1 MRNRVFLIAGG
12 SGGHLFPA
20 ISLTETDK
28 TFDYYFLIDH
38 RIEKII
44 KKRKFKYFKIF
55 SSSLKIGPLIPIKL
69 TKIFFGFLQSLFIFI
84 KHKPNIVVG
93 FGGYTSIPSIL
104 AAKILK
110 IKIVIHEQN
119 AVMGKTNRLLSYLTK
134 NVALTFKNTKYAKNC
149 STHTGIPVR
158 PKKRAYVKS
167 KFKRIFV
174 VGGSQGAKIFS
185 KLVPRL
191 IENFSSK
198 SKKQLIV
205 VQQVRKEEIELTKNS
220 YKEMKIEAII
230 DNFFDDIY
238 DQLNKADLI
247 ISRCGSS
254 TLAEIELY
262 NKFSVLFP
270 LPSATNNHQYYNAVE
285 FKKNNQCLIC
295 DEREFDSKKISMEI
309 EKIVFKKKLHKIE
322 SSKKLNCKLSL
333 LNFIKKI
340 IVENA
345 KKN

>member
-1 MRNRVFLIAGG
+1 MRNKVFLIAGG

-28 TFDYYFLIDH
+28 TFDYYFFIDH
-38 RIEKII
+38 RIEKIVRR
-44 KKRKFKYFKIF
+44 KKLKYFKIF
-55 SSSLKIGPLIPIKL
+55 SSTIKINPLLPIML
-69 TKIFFGFLQSLFIFI
+69 AKIILGFLQSLFIFI
-84 KHKPNIVVG
+84 KHKPNIVVA
-93 FGGYTSIPSIL
+93 FGGYTSIPPIL

-110 IKIVIHEQN
+110 IKILIHEQN

-134 NVALTFKNTKYAKNC
+134 NIAITFKNTKYAKNC
-149 STHTGIPVR
+149 SIHTGIPVR
-158 PKKRAYVKS
+158 PKKTTSSKS
-167 KFKRIFV
+167 KLKRIFV

-185 KLVPRL
+185 KLIPKL
-191 IENFSSK
+191 IKNFSS
-198 SKKQLIV
+198 SAKKKLIV
-205 VQQVRKEEIELTKNS
+205 VQQVREEDIELTINS
-220 YKEMKIEAII
+220 YKKMKIKSII
-230 DNFFDDIY
+230 ENFFDDIY
-238 DQLNKADLI
+238 DQFNKADLI

-254 TLAEIELY
+254 TLAEIELH

-270 LPSATNNHQYYNAVE
+270 LPSSTNNHQYYNAVE

-295 DEREFDSKKISMEI
+295 DERRLNLKKISMEV

-322 SSKKLNCKLSL
+322 SSRKLNRKISL

-345 KKN
+345 

>member
-1 MRNRVFLIAGG
+1 MRSKVFLIAGG

-28 TFDYYFLIDH
+28 TFDYYFFIDH
-38 RIEKII
+38 RIEKIVR
-44 KKRKFKYFKIF
+44 KKKLKYFKIF
-55 SSSLKIGPLIPIKL
+55 SSSLKINPLLPIML
-69 TKIFFGFLQSLFIFI
+69 AKIILGFLQSLFIFI
-84 KHKPNIVVG
+84 KYKPNIVVG

-110 IKIVIHEQN
+110 IKILIHEQN

-134 NVALTFKNTKYAKNC
+134 NIALTFENTKYAKNY
-149 STHTGIPVR
+149 SIHTGIPVR
-158 PKKRAYVKS
+158 PKKEQTVNPNL
-167 KFKRIFV
+167 KRIFV

-191 IENFSSK
+191 IENLSSR
-198 SKKQLIV
+198 SKKKLIV
-205 VQQVRKEEIELTKNS
+205 VQQVRKEDIELTINS
-220 YKEMKIEAII
+220 YKEMKIKSII
-230 DNFFDDIY
+230 KNFFDDIY
-238 DQLNKADLI
+238 DQLNKADLV

-262 NKFSVLFP
+262 NKFSILFP

-285 FKKNNQCLIC
+285 FKRNNQCIIC
-295 DEREFDSKKISMEI
+295 DEREPNLKKISMEI

-322 SSKKLNCKLSL
+322 SSKKLNRKLSL

-340 IVENA
+340 IVKNA
-345 KKN
+345 

>member
-1 MRNRVFLIAGG
+1 MRSKVFLIAGG

-44 KKRKFKYFKIF
+44 RKKKLKYFKIF
-55 SSSLKIGPLIPIKL
+55 SSSLKINPLIPIML
-69 TKIFFGFLQSLFIFI
+69 AKIILGFLQSLFIFI

-110 IKIVIHEQN
+110 IKILIHEQN

-134 NVALTFKNTKYAKNC
+134 NIALTFKNTKYAKNY
-149 STHTGIPVR
+149 SIHTGIPVR
-158 PKKRAYVKS
+158 PKKMSNSKS
-167 KFKRIFV
+167 KLKRIFV

-185 KLVPRL
+185 KLVPKL
-191 IENFSSK
+191 IENFSSR
-198 SKKQLIV
+198 SKKKLIV
-205 VQQVRKEEIELTKNS
+205 VQQVRKEDMELTINS
-220 YKEMKIEAII
+220 YKEMKIKSII
-230 DNFFDDIY
+230 KNFFDDIY

-270 LPSATNNHQYYNAVE
+270 LPSSTNNHQYYNAVE

-295 DEREFDSKKISMEI
+295 DERELNLKKISMEI

-322 SSKKLNCKLSL
+322 SSKKLNRKLSL

-345 KKN
+345 

>member
-1 MRNRVFLIAGG
+1 MRNKVFLIAGG

-28 TFDYYFLIDH
+28 TLDYYFVIDD

-44 KKRKFKYFKIF
+44 KKRKLKYFKIF
-55 SSSLKIGPLIPIKL
+55 SSSLKIDPLLPIKL
-69 TKIFFGFLQSLFIFI
+69 TKIIFGLFQSILLFL
-84 KHKPNIVVG
+84 KHKPHIVVG

-110 IKIVIHEQN
+110 IKIIIHEQN

-134 NVALTFKNTKYAKNC
+134 NVALTFKTTKYAKNY
-149 STHTGIPVR
+149 SMHTGIPVR
-158 PKKRAYVKS
+158 HKKKISHRKS
-167 KFKRIFV
+167 KLKRIFV

-185 KLVPRL
+185 KLVPKL
-191 IENFSSK
+191 IENLSCSA
-198 SKKQLIV
+198 KKKLIV
-205 VQQVRKEEIELTKNS
+205 VQQVRKEDIKLTTKT
-220 YKEMKIEAII
+220 YKEMKIKSII
-230 DNFFDDIY
+230 KNFFDDIY
-238 DQLNKADLI
+238 LQLDKADLI

-270 LPSATNNHQYYNAVE
+270 LPSAKDNHQYSNAVE

-295 DEREFDSKKISMEI
+295 DEKKSNLKNVSKEI

-322 SSKKLNCKLSL
+322 SSQKLNHKLSL

-345 KKN
+345 

>member
-1 MRNRVFLIAGG
+1 MRSKVFLVAGG

-38 RIEKII
+38 RIENII
-44 KKRKFKYFKIF
+44 RKKKLKYFKIF
-55 SSSLKIGPLIPIKL
+55 SSSLKINPLIPINIA
-69 TKIFFGFLQSLFIFI
+69 KIILGFLQSLLLFI

-93 FGGYTSIPSIL
+93 FGGYTSIPSII

-110 IKIVIHEQN
+110 IKIIIHEQN
-119 AVMGKTNRLLSYLTK
+119 AVMGKTNRLLSYFTK
-134 NVALTFKNTKYAKNC
+134 NIAITFKNTKYAKNC
-149 STHTGIPVR
+149 SIHTGIPVR
-158 PKKRAYVKS
+158 SKKSSHSKS
-167 KFKRIFV
+167 KLKRIFV

-185 KLVPRL
+185 ELVPKL
-191 IENFSSK
+191 IENFSSR
-198 SKKQLIV
+198 SKKKLIV
-205 VQQVRKEEIELTKNS
+205 VQQVRKEDMELTINF
-220 YKEMKIEAII
+220 YKEIKIKSII
-230 DNFFDDIY
+230 ENFFDDIY
-238 DQLNKADLI
+238 DQLDKADLI

-262 NKFSVLFP
+262 NKFSLLFP
-270 LPSATNNHQYYNAVE
+270 LPSSTNNHQYYNAVE

-295 DEREFDSKKISMEI
+295 DERKFNFKKISKEV

-322 SSKKLNCKLSL
+322 SSKKLNRKLSL

-345 KKN
+345 

>member
-1 MRNRVFLIAGG
+1 MQSKVFLIAGG

-44 KKRKFKYFKIF
+44 RKKKLKYFKIF
-55 SSSLKIGPLIPIKL
+55 SSSLKINPLIPIKL
-69 TKIFFGFLQSLFIFI
+69 AKIIIGFFQSLFIFI
-84 KHKPNIVVG
+84 KHRPNIVVG

-104 AAKILK
+104 AAKILN

-134 NVALTFKNTKYAKNC
+134 NIALTFKNTKYAKNY
-149 STHTGIPVR
+149 SIHTGIPVR
-158 PKKRAYVKS
+158 PKKRANSKS
-167 KFKRIFV
+167 NLKRIFV

-185 KLVPRL
+185 ILVPKIINNL
-191 IENFSSK
+191 SSR
-198 SKKQLIV
+198 SKKKLIV
-205 VQQVRKEEIELTKNS
+205 VQQVRTEDMELTINS
-220 YKEMKIEAII
+220 YKEMKIKSII
-230 DNFFDDIY
+230 KSFFDDIY
-238 DQLNKADLI
+238 DQLNKADLV

-270 LPSATNNHQYYNAVE
+270 LPSSTNNHQYFNAVE
-285 FKKNNQCLIC
+285 FKKNNQCIIC
-295 DEREFDSKKISMEI
+295 DESEFNLKKISLEI
-309 EKIVFKKKLHKIE
+309 EKIVFKKKLHKIK
-322 SSKKLNCKLSL
+322 SSKKFNRKLSL

-345 KKN
+345 

>member
-1 MRNRVFLIAGG
+1 MRSKVFLIAGG

-38 RIEKII
+38 RIENII
-44 KKRKFKYFKIF
+44 KKKKLKYFKIF
-55 SSSLKIGPLIPIKL
+55 SSSLKINLLIPINIA
-69 TKIFFGFLQSLFIFI
+69 KIIFGFLQSLLIFT

-93 FGGYTSIPSIL
+93 FGGYTSIPSII

-110 IKIVIHEQN
+110 IKIIIHEQN

-134 NVALTFKNTKYAKNC
+134 NIALTFKNTKYAKNF
-149 STHTGIPVR
+149 SIHTGIPVR
-158 PKKRAYVKS
+158 PKKKSHNKS
-167 KFKRIFV
+167 KLKRIFV

-185 KLVPRL
+185 KLVPKL
-191 IENFSSK
+191 IENLSISSK
-198 SKKQLIV
+198 KKLIV
-205 VQQVRKEEIELTKNS
+205 VQQVRKEDIELTINC
-220 YKEMKIEAII
+220 YKEIQIKSII
-230 DNFFDDIY
+230 KNFFDDIY
-238 DQLNKADLI
+238 DQFDKADLI

-262 NKFSVLFP
+262 NKFSLLFP
-270 LPSATNNHQYYNAVE
+270 LPSSTNNHQYHNAVE

-295 DEREFDSKKISMEI
+295 NEKKFDFKKISKEV
-309 EKIVFKKKLHKIE
+309 EKIVFKKKLHKIGA
-322 SSKKLNCKLSL
+322 SKKLNRKLSL
-333 LNFIKKI
+333 LNFIKKT

-345 KKN
+345 

>member
-1 MRNRVFLIAGG
+1 MRSKVFLIAGG

-20 ISLTETDK
+20 ISLRESDK

-44 KKRKFKYFKIF
+44 IKKKLKYFKIF
-55 SSSLKIGPLIPIKL
+55 SSSLKINPLLPIML
-69 TKIFFGFLQSLFIFI
+69 AKIILGFLQSLIIFI

-110 IKIVIHEQN
+110 IKILIHEQN

-134 NVALTFKNTKYAKNC
+134 NIALTFKNTKYAKNC
-149 STHTGIPVR
+149 SIHTGIPVR
-158 PKKRAYVKS
+158 QKKRADNRS
-167 KFKRIFV
+167 KLKRIFV
-174 VGGSQGAKIFS
+174 IGGSQGAKIFS

-191 IENFSSK
+191 IENFSNR
-198 SKKQLIV
+198 SKKKLIV
-205 VQQVRKEEIELTKNS
+205 VQQARNEDIQLLINS
-220 YKEMKIEAII
+220 YKEMKIKSVI

-270 LPSATNNHQYYNAVE
+270 LPSSTNNHQYYNAVE
-285 FKKNNQCLIC
+285 FKKKNQCLIC
-295 DEREFDSKKISMEI
+295 DERKINLKKISMEI

-322 SSKKLNCKLSL
+322 SSRKLNRKISL

-345 KKN
+345 

>member
-1 MRNRVFLIAGG
+1 MRSKVFLIAGG

-28 TFDYYFLIDH
+28 TFDYYFLIDN
-38 RIEKII
+38 RIENII
-44 KKRKFKYFKIF
+44 REKKLKYFKIL
-55 SSSLKIGPLIPIKL
+55 SSSLRINLLIPINIA
-69 TKIFFGFLQSLFIFI
+69 KIIFGFLQSLFIFI

-93 FGGYTSIPSIL
+93 FGGYTSIPPII

-110 IKIVIHEQN
+110 IKIIIHEQN

-134 NVALTFKNTKYAKNC
+134 NIALTFKNTKYAKSC
-149 STHTGIPVR
+149 SIHTGIPVR
-158 PKKRAYVKS
+158 PKKSSYSKS
-167 KFKRIFV
+167 KLKRIFV

-185 KLVPRL
+185 KLIPKL
-191 IENFSSK
+191 IKNFSSR
-198 SKKQLIV
+198 SKENLIV
-205 VQQVRKEEIELTKNS
+205 VQQVRKEDVELTKNF
-220 YKEMKIEAII
+220 YKKIRINSII
-230 DNFFDDIY
+230 ENFFHDIY
-238 DQLNKADLI
+238 DQFDKADLI

-262 NKFSVLFP
+262 NKFSLLFP

-295 DEREFDSKKISMEI
+295 DERKLNLKKISKEV
-309 EKIVFKKKLHKIE
+309 EKIVFKKKLRKIE
-322 SSKKLNCKLSL
+322 SSKKLNRKLSL

-345 KKN
+345 

>member
-1 MRNRVFLIAGG
+1 MRSKVFLIAGG

-44 KKRKFKYFKIF
+44 RKKKLKYFKIF
-55 SSSLKIGPLIPIKL
+55 SSSLKINPLLPIKL
-69 TKIFFGFLQSLFIFI
+69 AKIILGFLQSLFIFI
-84 KHKPNIVVG
+84 KYKPNIVVG

-110 IKIVIHEQN
+110 IKILIHEQN

-134 NVALTFKNTKYAKNC
+134 NIALTFKNTKYAKNY
-149 STHTGIPVR
+149 SIHTGIPVR
-158 PKKRAYVKS
+158 PKKRANSKS
-167 KFKRIFV
+167 KLKRIFV

-185 KLVPRL
+185 KLVPKL
-191 IENFSSK
+191 IENFK
-198 SKKQLIV
+198 QQIKKKLIV
-205 VQQVRKEEIELTKNS
+205 VQQVRKEDIELTINS
-220 YKEMKIEAII
+220 YKEMKIKSII
-230 DNFFDDIY
+230 ENFFDDIY

-285 FKKNNQCLIC
+285 FKKNNQCIIC
-295 DEREFDSKKISMEI
+295 DERELI
-309 EKIVFKKKLHKIE
+309 
-322 SSKKLNCKLSL
+322 
-333 LNFIKKI
+333 
-340 IVENA
+340 
-345 KKN
+345 

>member
-1 MRNRVFLIAGG
+1 MRSKVFLIAGG

-38 RIEKII
+38 RIENII
-44 KKRKFKYFKIF
+44 RKKKLKYFKIF
-55 SSSLKIGPLIPIKL
+55 SSSLKINPLVPIKL
-69 TKIFFGFLQSLFIFI
+69 AKIILGFLQSLFIFI
-84 KHKPNIVVG
+84 KHKPRIVVG

-104 AAKILK
+104 AAKILQ
-110 IKIVIHEQN
+110 IKIIIHEQN

-134 NVALTFKNTKYAKNC
+134 NIALTFKNTKYANNC

-158 PKKRAYVKS
+158 PKKKSHSKS
-167 KFKRIFV
+167 KLKRIFV

-191 IENFSSK
+191 IKNFSCR

-205 VQQVRKEEIELTKNS
+205 VQQVRKEDMEVTKNS
-220 YKEMKIEAII
+220 YKEMKIKSII
-230 DNFFDDIY
+230 ENFFDDIY
-238 DQLNKADLI
+238 DQLDKADLI

-295 DEREFDSKKISMEI
+295 NEKEFNFKKKSMEI
-309 EKIVFKKKLHKIE
+309 EKIVFKKKSHKIE
-322 SSKKLNCKLSL
+322 SPKKLNRKLSL

-345 KKN
+345 

>member
-1 MRNRVFLIAGG
+1 MRSKVFLIAGG

-44 KKRKFKYFKIF
+44 RKKKLKYFKIF
-55 SSSLKIGPLIPIKL
+55 SSSLKINPLLPIML
-69 TKIFFGFLQSLFIFI
+69 AKIILGFLQSLFIFI
-84 KHKPNIVVG
+84 KHKPNIVVA
-93 FGGYTSIPSIL
+93 FGGYTSIPPIL

-110 IKIVIHEQN
+110 IKILIHEQN

-134 NVALTFKNTKYAKNC
+134 NIAITFKNTKYANNC
-149 STHTGIPVR
+149 SIHTGIPVR
-158 PKKRAYVKS
+158 PKKRLKSKS

-185 KLVPRL
+185 KLVPKL
-191 IENFSSK
+191 LENLSSR
-198 SKKQLIV
+198 SKKKLII
-205 VQQVRKEEIELTKNS
+205 VQQVRKEDMELTRNS
-220 YKEMKIEAII
+220 YKEMKIKSII

-238 DQLNKADLI
+238 VQFNKADLI

-295 DEREFDSKKISMEI
+295 DERELNFKKISMEI

-322 SSKKLNCKLSL
+322 SSRKLNRKISL

-345 KKN
+345 